1 MEISKTHIA
10 EFTLSLNF
18 IILSNYM
25 NVFITG
31 GLSGLGLDLSHRFLN
46 DGYTVG
52 VCDLQSNEEA
62 QATVK
67 DGIQYFQADVLDKE
81 RLAAVIHEFAQRNNG
96 LDIMVANAG
105 ISMPKAKIPDFDRGR
120 KVIEINVIGVLNTF
134 EPAIHIMKEQGRGQL
149 VGLGS
154 VAGTVGLPGVAIY
167 GASKSAVINLCES
180 LEIDLASFGIHVT
193 TIAPG
198 FVETPLTQHL
208 KHKMPF
214 KISQE
219 EAVDLMYKAIL
230 KRKGLYVLPFKMMLL
245 SRLLYHLP
253 RPLYKFIQK
262 RDPVGLSEQH

>member
-1 MEISKTHIA
+1 
-10 EFTLSLNF
+10 
-18 IILSNYM
+18 M

-46 DGYTVG
+46 DGHTVG
-52 VCDLQSNEEA
+52 VCDLQSSEEA

-67 DGIQYFQADVLDKE
+67 NGIQYFQADVLNRDQ
-81 RLAAVIHEFAQRNNG
+81 LATVIRDFAQKNNG
-96 LDIMVANAG
+96 LDIVVANAG

-154 VAGTVGLPGVAIY
+154 VAGTIGLPGVAIY

-180 LEIDLASFGIHVT
+180 LEIDLAAFGIHVT

-198 FVETPLTQHL
+198 FVETPLTKHL

-214 KISQE
+214 KISQK

-253 RPLYKFIQK
+253 RALYKFIQK
-262 RDPVGLSEQH
+262 RDPVGLSEEH